1 MVHRLVSVGTVEVE
15 ELESAG
21 ARLARRPA
29 VGILYEKYRNEI
41 ASKIRVTNTA
51 GDASPRRANVRRDE
65 WA

>member
-1 MVHRLVSVGTVEVE
+1 MVHRLVSVGTVKKR
-15 ELESAG
+15 ESAG

-29 VGILYEKYRNEI
+29 AGILYEKYRNEI

-51 GDASPRRANVRRDE
+51 RDAAPQRANVQRDE